1 MTLFIVDEPFSE
13 KVDPSDPMIRRVEIR
28 LRMAIT
34 EPTVSTPPLT
44 SSPLEF
50 VLDTGADYASVFEDD
65 LAAWGIHLA
74 APSGGWITIV
84 LGDGST
90 IQRPMQDV
98 TLWLYSNIPGLANQ
112 PYRIDPNGGVIVL
125 PARTPDMADLCS
137 LLGMNPL
144 LDGRLRIDMNAE
156 TRCFSVWVPD

>member
-1 MTLFIVDEPFSE
+1 MILFIANEPFSE
-13 KVDPSDPMIRRVEIR
+13 EVNPSDPTIRRMEIR
-28 LRMAIT
+28 LRMVIT
-34 EPTVSTPPLT
+34 EPTVSTPPPT

-65 LAAWGIHLA
+65 LAVCGISLA
-74 APSGGWITIV
+74 APSGGWITLV
-84 LGDGST
+84 LGDGSA

-98 TLWLYSNIPGLANQ
+98 TLWLYSNIPALANQ
-112 PYRIDPNGGVIVL
+112 PYRIDPNGGVVVL

-144 LDGRLRIDMNAE
+144 LDGRLRIELNAE
-156 TRCFSVWVPD
+156 TRRFSVWVPD